1 MDHILVT
8 PEMIMDA
15 AASCDGTAT
24 DIDGELANLR
34 SMVVQLQSIWHG
46 VAAGQFDILMHDF
59 DVFGRMLHNALTDI
73 GSGLRGN
80 FHNYID
86 AEQANINSLV
96 AVNQDIPGAN
106 L

>member
-8 PEMIMDA
+8 PEMVADA
-15 AASCDGTAT
+15 AASCDTTAT
-24 DIDGELANLR
+24 EIDGELANLR
-34 SMVVQLQSIWHG
+34 AYVVQLQAVWHG

-59 DVFGRMLHNALTDI
+59 DVFGRMLHDALTDI

-80 FHNYID
+80 FHNYVD

-96 AVNQDIPGAN
+96 AVNGDIPGAN